1 MVMLFKE
8 AFSLA
13 SEIKIKFENDFVSS
27 TLGRT
32 IFTGASDVSQ
42 ITNIESWYM
51 EEEYI
56 NSSEIIYVPL
66 VNILGIFIFCY
77 KFRH

>member
-1 MVMLFKE
+1 M
-8 AFSLA
+8 
-13 SEIKIKFENDFVSS
+13 
-27 TLGRT
+27 
-32 IFTGASDVSQ
+32 FTGASDVLQ